1 MVSPLNF
8 VPTQASRPEEF
19 NPKTLIEKVREGYVE
34 SADDAYSN
42 RAAIET
48 KMDFFRSFQHKL
60 RQRPRDTGF
69 LQIDDR
75 VEAET
80 IPLLRATMRQEVAL
94 FTKNLPKFSLLPRG
108 SGVLQ
113 RYQAKLAE
121 SFVNSLVTCYPAFF
135 EAIYYGRLLAGI
147 TGLAWIKTFWDPEDR
162 TLAPV
167 LGGTTWEYVSRL
179 DAFPNIRCATEKDI
193 YRMYHRKVMPL
204 ERAIEMFPVDF
215 EGQPIRPEDFGY
227 NDFRHTSFLSD
238 SQAPFSGTS
247 RTRASTPVEIV
258 EVWMKPSRR
267 LPEGGFIA
275 FTGGKLLS
283 VPVAGG
289 EDGSPEMLTL
299 PDGYWPWTKIMGLN
313 KVPGKL
319 AADGLLHDLIP
330 MQMTI
335 NRYASSIKE
344 AVVNSSQNWLLAPR
358 EANIQVDDLDDM
370 SGTVIFHDQAW
381 KPAWEQAPGPSAAV
395 MQALDKNTE
404 WYNLTSTQLD
414 AARGVT
420 ADNNAK
426 LMAVQSELATALHG
440 PDLTL
445 WANTELAGLCKN
457 TLAAFSNNA
466 TEEHYL
472 AMLGPNQQ
480 PVFHVFDPET
490 FHPNYQFV
498 IVPGMEA
505 PVSREAQEAKLLE
518 AANAGVFE
526 DTIAAKRARTKM
538 KWLQVDEDTHDPKS
552 VHTSRAEMEQ
562 VLFVMSGIA
571 PTLLDRDD
579 DEAHLDTHE
588 PFSVTPEFLGMPP
601 ELQQAFL
608 EHMQGHQMQF
618 ALKQQN
624 FAGQQQ
630 LLGGGKQQ
638 PGPAPDR
645 PGTETPW
652 SGGASPGGSETSGDE
667 FSAGEIASK
676 QGPASA

>member
-1 MVSPLNF
+1 MTSPLIYIPTEDAQPAAFDPRALISKVKEGF
-8 VPTQASRPEEF
+8 VEAADEAHASRQQ
-19 NPKTLIEKVREGYVE
+19 
-34 SADDAYSN
+34 
-42 RAAIET
+42 IET
-48 KMDFFRSFQHKL
+48 KMDFFRGFQH
-60 RQRPRDTGF
+60 RMRRSPQQNAF
-69 LQIDDR
+69 LQVDDR
-75 VEAET
+75 VEFET

-94 FTKNLPKFSLLPRG
+94 FTRNLPKFSLLPRG

-162 TLAPV
+162 TLAPT
-167 LGGTTWEYVSRL
+167 LGGPSWEYVNRL

-204 ERAIEMFPVDF
+204 ERALELFPTDY
-215 EGQPIRPEDFGY
+215 EGKPIQPEEFGL
-227 NDFRHTSFLSD
+227 NDYRHTSVLSD
-238 SQAPFSGTS
+238 AQAPYSGTS
-247 RTRASTPVEIV
+247 RTRSSTPVDIL

-275 FTGGKLLS
+275 FSGNRIIS
-283 VPVAGG
+283 VPTVGG
-289 EDGSPEMLTL
+289 ADGSPEMLTL
-299 PDGYWPWTKIMGLN
+299 PEGFWPWTKILGLN

-319 AADGLLHDLIP
+319 AADGLPHDLIP

-358 EANIQVDDLDDM
+358 EANIQIDDMDDM
-370 SGTVIFHDQAW
+370 SGTVILHDQAW
-381 KPAWEQAPGPSAAV
+381 KPSWEQAPGPSAAV

-457 TLAAFSNNA
+457 TLATFSENA

-480 PVFHVFDPET
+480 PVFQVFDPET

-518 AANAGVFE
+518 AANYGIFE
-526 DTIAAKRARTKM
+526 DTLAAKRARTKM
-538 KWLQVDEDTHDPKS
+538 KWLQVDEDMHDPKA

-588 PFSVTPEFLGMPP
+588 PFSVTPEFLAMPP
-601 ELQQAFL
+601 DLQQQFL

-630 LLGGGKQQ
+630 LLGGKGT
-638 PGPAPDR
+638 PGPEPDR

-667 FSAGEIASK
+667 FSAGEIAAK
-676 QGPASA
+676 QGPGAA